1 MIPEKTVQVPAS
13 RSAVPASQ
21 AELNQ
26 TADRLVLEVVYAVDD
41 GYTGV
46 PECQRL
52 IAWLSAEF
60 LPWVQARFAQAPPAL
75 LELRSVLDQMHG
87 SNGQEAARLS
97 MQARALVFRLL

>member
-1 MIPEKTVQVPAS
+1 MFPEKTVQVPAA
-13 RSAVPASQ
+13 RSAVAPAQ
-21 AELNQ
+21 AQRNE

-60 LPWVQARFAQAPPAL
+60 LPWVQSRFAQAPPAL

-87 SNGQEAARLS
+87 SNGQEAAQLS
-97 MQARALVFRLL
+97 MQARTLVFRLL